1 MYHCLK
7 KEEVLSLLKSS
18 SSGLSKEEAEKRLSE
33 YGKNEI
39 KGKKKK
45 SLIKRFFSQFADF
58 SIIALLVASALSYG
72 VSLAGGENDL
82 TEPLII
88 LAIVIINAVIGIVQ
102 ESRADA
108 AIEALKSM
116 FSPECIVIRDG
127 KKKTLDSALLVPGDI
142 VMLKRGDKVPAD
154 LRILSSGSLSADESS
169 LTGESMPVAKED
181 AVLRKDTPLAERTN
195 CLYSSS
201 LITEGHAVSVVT
213 ETGMNTEVGRLA
225 GIINEEKEVKTPLAE
240 KLSKSGKVMAL
251 SALFC
256 CVLLFFIGIIKK
268 YDPLFMLMTSVTL
281 AVAAIP
287 EGLSAIVTVM
297 LALSVSMM
305 AKKKAVVRNLSAV
318 ETLGSATC
326 ICSDK
331 TGTLTENKMTV
342 KEVSGDKN
350 VTLTLMALCS
360 DGGENPTEKA
370 ILMAYGKDK
379 EELDKT
385 YPRIDEIPF
394 SSGRKRMLTVNR
406 TEEGFITV
414 VKGAFDV
421 IFPFCSFLYDGGV
434 KRKLTG
440 SDKERL
446 KKECESM
453 SSKGYR
459 VIAVAVKK
467 TDASDKTEENMTFI
481 GMTSLS
487 DPLRKEAFDAVKICK
502 RAGIRVIMITGDHKN
517 TALSLAKE
525 LGIDKGGVLTGEEI
539 DKMSEEEFASNLK
552 RVSVFARVLPEHK
565 VKIVKGLKNQGHI
578 VAMTGDGVN
587 DAPALSGA
595 DIGCAMGKTGTEV
608 ARSASDMVLTDD
620 NFATIVEAVKEG
632 RGLFRNIKSAIHF
645 LLSSNIGEVFLMMM
659 GFFMGNGAILFP
671 VELLWVNLIT
681 DSLPAISL
689 GMDRA
694 EKGIMDEK
702 PKDPKKGFFA
712 DGLFTEILL
721 EGLLIGMTAYTAYI
735 YGNAK
740 IGGGEALGRTLAFCT
755 LSISQLIHAF
765 SVRSIGSVFSDK
777 RKNKWLNAS
786 FVIGIFLQLL
796 SCSNPFMC
804 RIFKTV
810 SLDFKSVITVFL
822 FALVPFATMEIS
834 KLIKQMR

>member
-201 LITEGHAVSVVT
+201 LITEGHAISVVT

-350 VTLTLMALCS
+350 ATLTLMALCS

-385 YPRIDEIPF
+385 YPRVDEIPF

-446 KKECESM
+446 KKECESL

-796 SCSNPFMC
+796 SCSNPLMC

-810 SLDFKSVITVFL
+810 SLDFKSVIIVFL